1 MKKILFHLFL
11 LASLFMAACH
21 DDNGGPSSIVIDK
34 DQQNQT
40 AYADDTEK
48 TIRFEA
54 TEAWHTEVDYTAT
67 KATETV
73 EKWVSLDPASGEAGE
88 ITIKLALS
96 TNYTGTDRKA
106 TIHIICGGTTITV
119 IIEQK
124 GETENGEVPDED
136 SPADGV
142 RKISEI
148 ITSTDGEPNLPTMN
162 KDVYK
167 NTHCI
172 KKSPVRKKQN
182 T

>member
-73 EKWVSLDPASGEAGE
+73 EKWVTAYYKDPKVFDVPEGYIFEKRRMRAKRYDS
-88 ITIKLALS
+88 
-96 TNYTGTDRKA
+96 YTREQLIRELKRKD
-106 TIHIICGGTTITV
+106 TKIIYLQSV
-119 IIEQK
+119 IESK
-124 GETENGEVPDED
+124 G
-136 SPADGV
+136 
-142 RKISEI
+142 
-148 ITSTDGEPNLPTMN
+148 
-162 KDVYK
+162 
-167 NTHCI
+167 
-172 KKSPVRKKQN
+172 
-182 T
+182 